1 MTTKHTL
8 LASLAAIA
16 CSAALAQAPV
26 GVGKTPAEV
35 APSASGGAAAAAA
48 QDKVDNRKAHSA
60 AAVANPAAGMGKTAA
75 APEID
80 ATAAGGKAAANAEKK
95 TNARLM
101 DANGDGMVSR
111 AEWDRYH
118 ADAWSSMQ
126 SGAKNGLVST
136 AEIDAANRRAVAVH

>member
-8 LASLAAIA
+8 IASLAVLA
-16 CSAALAQAPV
+16 CSAALAQAPA

-35 APSASGGAAAAAA
+35 SPSAAGGAAATSA
-48 QDKVDNRKAHSA
+48 QNKVDNKKANSSV
-60 AAVANPAAGMGKTAA
+60 AVANPAAGMGKTAP

-118 ADAWSSMQ
+118 ADAWASMQ
-126 SGAKNGLVST
+126 SSAKNGLVST
-136 AEIDAANRRAVAVH
+136 AEIDAANRRAMVQ